1 MNSMATYIKDLIEL
15 PDQVRRGD
23 FVLRLT
29 EGVTK
34 PEETLDT
41 YVVTPQLVRCFDD
54 ALGMIRAGIEGR
66 TSKAAYLH
74 GSFGSGKSHF
84 MAALYLL
91 LQHNPAVRSVAELA
105 PVVDRHNAW
114 IQG

>member
-1 MNSMATYIKDLIEL
+1 MATYIKDLIEL

-41 YVVTPQLVRCFDD
+41 CPVRLRSSWPD
-54 ALGMIRAGIEGR
+54 ATSHRR
-66 TSKAAYLH
+66 TVLSMLALAKVRPSGLKAT
-74 GSFGSGKSHF
+74 
-84 MAALYLL
+84 
-91 LQHNPAVRSVAELA
+91 ELT
-105 PVVDRHNAW
+105 
-114 IQG
+114 

>member
-1 MNSMATYIKDLIEL
+1 MPTYIKDLIEL

-74 GSFGSGKSHF
+74 GSFGSGKTPGFRARNSF
-84 MAALYLL
+84 SS
-91 LQHNPAVRSVAELA
+91 RTTCSVPRPWNRTYWAST
-105 PVVDRHNAW
+105 
-114 IQG
+114 

>member
-1 MNSMATYIKDLIEL
+1 MATYIKDLIEL

-84 MAALYLL
+84 MAVLHLILSGNAKARSIPELS
-91 LQHNPAVRSVAELA
+91 PASSDE
-105 PVVDRHNAW
+105 
-114 IQG
+114 